1 MLPSEMP
8 RVLEGAP
15 IAAEIKTEVK
25 TAVAAAQAEGY
36 TPGLAVVLVGENSAS
51 EIYVRNK
58 VKACAEVGIRSETH
72 TPAASVT
79 TDELLWLVQ
88 ELNARDDVD
97 GILIQLPLPAH
108 VDTGRLLEAIDP
120 AKDVDGFHPLNAG
133 RVMTGAPQEMVLAPC
148 TPAGILEML
157 HRSGI
162 PIRGQRIVV
171 MGKSNIVGK
180 PTAVMLMNAG
190 ATVSV
195 VHKDTRDAPALTREA
210 DILVVAIGSPGFVT
224 PDMVRRGVIL
234 IDVGVNRVT
243 GEAEFEQLFPAE
255 HPRYQS
261 RRETFLKRGSVVI
274 GDVHPAT
281 LEMAG
286 AYTPVPGGVG
296 ALTPAMLM
304 SNTLKAARLRR
315 QVRDRERVAERDA
328 ETMDARRVDRLSLD
342 GQTVDLA

>member
-1 MLPSEMP
+1 MPEMELP
-8 RVLEGAP
+8 RVLEGTP
-15 IAAEIKTEVK
+15 IAAEIKAEV
-25 TAVAAAQAEGY
+25 AVAVKQALREGY
-36 TPGLAVVLVGENSAS
+36 APGLAVILVGENSAS

-72 TPAASVT
+72 TPPATVT
-79 TDELLWLVQ
+79 TAELLSLVE
-88 ELNARDDVD
+88 ELNVRKDVD

-108 VDTGRLLEAIDP
+108 IDAGRLLEAIDP

-133 RVMTGAPQEMVLAPC
+133 RIMTGAPAETVLAPC
-148 TPAGILEML
+148 TPAGVLEL
-157 HRSGI
+157 LQRSGI
-162 PIRGQRIVV
+162 AVRGKRVVV

-195 VHKDTRDAPALTREA
+195 VHKDTRDAPSLTREA
-210 DILVVAIGSPGFVT
+210 EILIVAIGSPGFVK
-224 PDMVRRGVIL
+224 PEMVSPGVVL

-243 GEAEFEQLFPAE
+243 GEAEFQALFPKE
-255 HPRYQS
+255 HPHFES
-261 RRETFLKRGSVVI
+261 RREGFLRRGSLVI

-281 LEMAG
+281 LLIAG

-304 SNTLKAARLRR
+304 SNTVKAARLRR
-315 QVRDRERVAERDA
+315 AAASERVN
-328 ETMDARRVDRLSLD
+328 L
-342 GQTVDLA
+342 GQDQPVGAA

>member
-1 MLPSEMP
+1 MADLWAQAILKTMPEMETP
-8 RVLEGAP
+8 RTLEGTL
-15 IAAEIKTEVK
+15 IAAEIKAE
-25 TAVAAAQAEGY
+25 AAAAVQQARRAGY
-36 TPGLAVVLVGENSAS
+36 VPGLAVVLVGENSAS

-72 TPAASVT
+72 TPPSSVT
-79 TDELLWLVQ
+79 TAELLSLVR
-88 ELNARDDVD
+88 ELNGRDDVD

-108 VDTGRLLEAIDP
+108 VETGRLLEAIDP

-133 RVMTGAPQEMVLAPC
+133 RIMTGAPTEKVLAPC

-157 HRSGI
+157 QRSGI
-162 PIRGQRIVV
+162 PIRGQRVVV

-195 VHKDTRDAPALTREA
+195 VHKDTRDVPALTREA
-210 DILVVAIGSPGFVT
+210 DILVVAIGSPGFVK
-224 PDMVRRGVIL
+224 PDMVRPGVVL

-243 GEAEFEQLFPAE
+243 GEAEFEDLFPAE
-255 HPRYQS
+255 HPHHQS
-261 RRETFLKRGSVVI
+261 RRESFLKRGSVVI

-281 LEMAG
+281 LAIAG

-304 SNTLKAARLRR
+304 SNTVKAARLRR
-315 QVRDRERVAERDA
+315 QARLEGKEL
-328 ETMDARRVDRLSLD
+328 ETV
-342 GQTVDLA
+342 

>member
-1 MLPSEMP
+1 MWGIFAQAILEPMPETELP
-8 RVLEGAP
+8 RILEAMT
-15 IAAEIKTEVK
+15 IAAAIKAE
-25 TAVAAAQAEGY
+25 AAAAVQAARAAGY
-36 TPGLAVVLVGENSAS
+36 VPGLAVVLVGQNSAS

-58 VKACAEVGIRSETH
+58 VKACGEVGLRSETH
-72 TPAASVT
+72 TPPASIT
-79 TDELLWLVQ
+79 TAELLGLVK

-133 RVMTGAPQEMVLAPC
+133 RIMTGAPPEMVLAPC
-148 TPAGILEML
+148 TPAGILEL
-157 HRSGI
+157 LQRSGI
-162 PIRGQRIVV
+162 PVRGRRVVV

-180 PTAVMLMNAG
+180 PIAVMLMNAG

-195 VHKDTRDAPALTREA
+195 VHKDTRDVPSLTREA
-210 DILVVAIGSPGFVT
+210 EILVVAIGSPGFVR
-224 PDMVRRGVIL
+224 PEMVRPGVIV

-243 GEAEFEQLFPAE
+243 GEAEFQDLFPAE
-255 HPRYQS
+255 HPHHET
-261 RRETFLKRGSVVI
+261 RRESFLKRGSIVV

-281 LEMAG
+281 FALSA

-304 SNTLKAARLRR
+304 SNTVKAARLRR
-315 QVRDRERVAERDA
+315 QKKREDQELHTA
-328 ETMDARRVDRLSLD
+328 
-342 GQTVDLA
+342 